1 MAEQAKLFHESW
13 YRVAEQRISLRPN
26 VVVERQVLRGE
37 KWYVVQN
44 PLSNQFYRL
53 NPGTY
58 DFVARLSSSRTV
70 EEVWKETQDRDPDN
84 APGQGDVIELLAQL
98 YHANLLHYNLP
109 PNSEKLFERYKQKK
123 QRILKAGLKS
133 IMFFRIPLFD
143 PDALLQRLMPV
154 IRLLISPLG
163 AVLWCIVVV
172 VGAKIAIDNFGELRV
187 QSQGIMAP
195 SNLLFLYL
203 GLVIV
208 KTLHEFGHAFAVRRF
223 GGEVH
228 IMGVMF
234 LIFSPLPYMDA
245 TAAWSFRN
253 KWQRVF
259 VGAAG
264 MVFEVFVAACAL
276 FVWAN
281 TGSGVVH
288 SLAYNMVFVASVT
301 TVLFNINPLLRFDGY
316 YILSDL
322 LDLPNLHQHSAQHLK
337 YLVEH
342 HAFGSKSAETTAV
355 TRREEIW
362 FTAFGILSGIYR
374 IFVFSAI
381 LLFVA
386 DQFLLAGMIM
396 ALICVVSWVVV
407 PIVGIVRYLG
417 GSPRLY
423 RTRSRAIAVCGA
435 AFAVV
440 FALLFLVPFPN
451 SFKAP
456 GVLKATDYVV
466 AVNRA
471 SGQVEEVLV
480 ISGQRVN
487 IGDPLLRLSNTEL
500 ALEIKES
507 RAGLDE
513 AKAQHRRAMRTQQ
526 ADLDPI
532 AGRIAFYEERLRRLT
547 QEQEDLVVKSEAM
560 GLWVAPN
567 MEDRV
572 GMWISRGSTLGELI
586 NDAQFHFVSVVSQT
600 DVSDLFAQGIRS
612 AEVKLEGQADVPV
625 AVTQYAT
632 IPMEQTNLPS
642 LALGYAGGGDI
653 AIDTRDGQGVKTSEP
668 YYQVRADVQSNP
680 EVSLLHGRSGRI
692 RFVLEPK
699 SLASQGWR
707 EVRQLVQKRYQL

>member
-1 MAEQAKLFHESW
+1 W
-13 YRVAEQRISLRPN
+13 D
-26 VVVERQVLRGE
+26 
-37 KWYVVQN
+37 VVQN

-680 EVSLLHGRSGRI
+680 QVSLLHGRSGRI